1 MAPRRGDAEPETH
14 RACRTPVRI
23 VGGRWAGRTLTSPG
37 GRVRPT
43 AEDVRV
49 RCMDLV
55 GAELPDARVL
65 DLFAGTGAL
74 GLEALSRGAASA
86 DFVESQAGALH
97 ALKANV
103 AALGARSRARVFKK
117 DAVPFL
123 DGLEPG
129 AYDVAFVDPPYASGL
144 AARVAQRW
152 IEVPF
157 ADVLVIEHA
166 TGVALPGGGRRSPI
180 GDTCL
185 TLLRVPGAAPRG

>member
-1 MAPRRGDAEPETH
+1 M
-14 RACRTPVRI
+14 RI
-23 VGGRWAGRTLTSPG
+23 VGGKWAGRWLTSPG

-49 RCMDLV
+49 RCMELVREDLP
-55 GAELPDARVL
+55 EARVL

-103 AALGARSRARVFKK
+103 AALGARARARVFKK
-117 DAVPFL
+117 DAIPFL

-129 AYDVAFVDPPYASGL
+129 AYHVAFVDPPYASGL

-152 IEVPF
+152 IEAPF
-157 ADVLVIEHA
+157 ADVLVIEHSA
-166 TGVALPGGGRRSPI
+166 AVTLPGGGRRSAM

-185 TLLRVPGAAPRG
+185 TVLRVPRTASRA

>member
-1 MAPRRGDAEPETH
+1 M
-14 RACRTPVRI
+14 
-23 VGGRWAGRTLTSPG
+23 GGRWAGRLLTSPG

-49 RCMDLV
+49 RGMELV
-55 GAELPDARVL
+55 REDLPDARVL

-86 DFVESQAGALH
+86 DFVESQAQALH

-103 AALGARSRARVFKK
+103 AALGARGRARVFKK

-123 DGLEPG
+123 DALEPG

-144 AARVAQRW
+144 AGRVAQRW

-157 ADVLVIEHA
+157 ADVLVLEHA
-166 TGVALPGGGRRSPI
+166 ASTVLPGSGRRTPL
-180 GDTCL
+180 GDSCL
-185 TLLRVPGAAPRG
+185 TVLRVPGA